1 VAAHEGR
8 ARPPSGRSGGPGGVT
23 FRDET
28 TALSFGRWRL
38 RNWRL
43 RTTLTAVLLVPLV
56 LAGVLGVLRV
66 TDLVREAN
74 DLAAIA
80 RQVGFAQ
87 QVGLAVHD
95 LQGERQLVAAALATD
110 RPADRAAL
118 QAQTQRVD
126 AAVTMLRTA
135 DFRADSLAA
144 AEAGAYRTAFGR
156 LSGLPAVRQATRERN
171 AVAPDAAAGNAITA
185 YSDLIAALLDLDR
198 TLVDGARGPLA
209 RQADGLNAL
218 AVAKEQASQQHA
230 VLLAAVLSGVLPAE
244 QQAVLR
250 TADARFDAA
259 AGEFSQ
265 AVPAPQLF
273 TARAVIDRKRL
284 LDIALDRAVRAAPL
298 ATVLGDWN
306 AAAAGTVEA
315 IRQGEIAQLNELRT
329 ATVAGSDRA
338 WHRALWNGAVVAAL
352 LVVAVVTLLIVM
364 RSLLR
369 PLRTAAADVADR
381 QLPKAVEQAVALS
394 ILNDTFLNLSG
405 RNQDL
410 VERQRQLINELRR
423 REYDPELLSSLLQLD
438 YLAVRMRRHS
448 ENLLVIAGGKL
459 PHRGEERVAVLDV
472 LRDAVSE
479 VEQHQRVTVRR
490 SPAAMVAGPVV
501 NDLVRLIA
509 ELLDNA
515 ISAGATSAASQESTV
530 TLSGTLTEDE
540 GLLVEIIDSGPGLP
554 PEELQVINARLASP
568 PVVDASVS
576 RQMGLFVVSRLAAQH
591 GITVRLR
598 QRLGASGISA
608 TVLLPCALV
617 SVEPAVSVDPA
628 ANDTQPCNHG
638 APEAPATTEWSG
650 TDGQLP
656 LQVSVIDEATE
667 ADLFSPV
674 SIGVVTSQPS
684 SPRTAEQEWLE
695 LFGHDGSAPKREPSS
710 DELGGG
716 TVAASFPIPA
726 ATDPLASPLPLGT
739 AAVAG
744 QPQEVREEIFEMV
757 SAWFR
762 ERQSASANSY
772 QPGDTTELSALPNRT
787 PSRINARRTN
797 AHEWRSPL
805 DEGWQAAQ
813 ALRTPVDHGVTQAG
827 LPKRQPL
834 AHLVSGADSID
845 RFGPAPTP
853 AGPVRSPDD
862 VRGRLSRY
870 QHGLR
875 VGRHARIGPDEQL
888 TITDTLQG
896 RFEEEQ

>member
-8 ARPPSGRSGGPGGVT
+8 ARPPSDRSGGGSADVT
-23 FRDET
+23 FRDKM
-28 TALSFGRWRL
+28 TALSFGWWRL
-38 RNWRL
+38 RGWRL
-43 RTTLTAVLLVPLV
+43 GTKLTAVLLVPLM
-56 LAGVLGVLRV
+56 LAGVLSALRV
-66 TDLVREAN
+66 TDLVGEAN
-74 DLAAIA
+74 DLAAVA

-87 QVGLAVHD
+87 QVCLAVHD
-95 LQGERQLVAAALATD
+95 LQGERHLVTVALATD

-126 AAVTMLRTA
+126 ATVAMLRTA
-135 DFRADSLAA
+135 DFRADTLAPA
-144 AEAGAYRTAFGR
+144 AAGAYRTALDR
-156 LSGLPAVRQATRERN
+156 LSGFLTVRQTTLEHNAGARN
-171 AVAPDAAAGNAITA
+171 VVTA
-185 YSDLIAALLDLDR
+185 YSDFIAALLDLNR
-198 TLVDGARGPLA
+198 GLLDGARDPLA
-209 RQADGLNAL
+209 RQADGLKAL

-230 VLLAAVLSGVLPAE
+230 VLLAAILSGVLPAE

-250 TADARFDAA
+250 TTDARFDAA
-259 AGEFSQ
+259 ADEFGR
-265 AVPAPQLF
+265 AVPASQLF
-273 TARAVIDRKRL
+273 TTTAVIDRKRL
-284 LDIALDRAVRAAPL
+284 LDAALDRAVRAAPL
-298 ATVLGDWN
+298 ATAPSDWN
-306 AAAAGTVEA
+306 SAAAGTVEA

-329 ATVAGSDRA
+329 ATVARSDRA
-338 WHRALWNGAVVAAL
+338 WHQALWNGAAVAAL
-352 LVVAVVTLLIVM
+352 LVLAVVALLVVV
-364 RSLLR
+364 RSLR
-369 PLRTAAADVADR
+369 QPLRIATFDGADR
-381 QLPKAVEQAVALS
+381 QLPEAVEQAVALS
-394 ILNDTFLNLSG
+394 ILSDTFRNLSG
-405 RNQDL
+405 RSQDL
-410 VERQRQLINELRR
+410 VERQRQLITELRS
-423 REYDPELLSSLLQLD
+423 REHDPELLSSLLQLD

-459 PHRGEERVAVLDV
+459 PPGGEERVAVLDV

-479 VEQHQRVTVRR
+479 VEQHQRVIMRR
-490 SPAAMVAGPVV
+490 PPAAMVAGPVV

-515 ISAGATSAASQESTV
+515 ISAGAISAAPQESMV
-530 TLSGTLTEDE
+530 TLSGTLTEDG

-568 PVVDASVS
+568 PVVDTTVS

-598 QRLGASGISA
+598 QRRGEIGTTA
-608 TVLLPCALV
+608 TVSLPCSLV
-617 SVEPAVSVDPA
+617 SVDLMPADPA
-628 ANDTQPCNHG
+628 SHDTQPWNHEP
-638 APEAPATTEWSG
+638 PEAPATTEWSG
-650 TDGQLP
+650 TGGQLP
-656 LQVSVIDEATE
+656 LQVSVIDEATA

-674 SIGVVTSQPS
+674 SIGLATSGLATSQRS

-695 LFGHDGSAPKREPSS
+695 LFDPDGSAPERDPNS
-710 DELGGG
+710 DELG
-716 TVAASFPIPA
+716 TN
-726 ATDPLASPLPLGT
+726 
-739 AAVAG
+739 AVAG
-744 QPQEVREEIFEMV
+744 QPPEVHEEIFEMV

-772 QPGDTTELSALPNRT
+772 QPGDTTELPALPNGT
-787 PSRINARRTN
+787 PSRINARRTNARRTN

-834 AHLVSGADSID
+834 AHLVSGADSVG
-845 RFGPAPTP
+845 RSGPAPVP

-875 VGRHARIGPDEQL
+875 VGRHARVGPDEQL

-896 RFEEEQ
+896 RLEEDQ